1 MINLQPN
8 SRSQSETGEDPA
20 QVGLV
25 ERRYT
30 KKDREEI
37 PERTPS
43 RFTYKAQRCHKH
55 VEDQN
60 RRRGTS
66 YNPYAVCTT
75 SIGYTGSY
83 KPGSRRKGR
92 ARESGIREASTGRLF
107 ESVADLVK
115 RFGIEHRE
123 HREPY
128 NRLPAEQ
135 RKLMPKSIG
144 YSPRNAKWYGWSH
157 RAVAGFGVGSKV
169 KKGDVLCKGVDEYG
183 IKGGPYDEGYTA
195 RTLADARQMAAAF
208 AAQVA

>member
-1 MINLQPN
+1 MLNQRPN
-8 SRSQSETGEDPA
+8 SQSQPESEAP
-20 QVGLV
+20 LV

-30 KKDREEI
+30 AKDRAEI

-55 VEDQN
+55 VKDAN
-60 RRRGTS
+60 AKRGTD

-92 ARESGIREASTGRLF
+92 SREAAIVEAGTGRLF

-123 HREPY
+123 HP
-128 NRLPAEQ
+128 PHQ
-135 RKLMPKSIG
+135 RQRARPEELRRMPKSIG

-183 IKGGPYDEGYTA
+183 IAGGPYDEGYTA
-195 RTLADARQMAAAF
+195 RTLDDAKTMAANF